1 MDFAQIVQTVAIYA
15 LPVLFAITVHEAAHG
30 YAARHFGDDTAWK
43 LGRITLNPIKHIDP
57 IGTVIMPIALWVL
70 SGGTFTFGYAKPVPV
85 NFNQLRN
92 PKRDMV
98 WVAFAGPAVNL
109 IQAFIWGAIALIASG
124 AGLTG
129 SMGQFVYGM
138 CQAGLWIN
146 VLLFVFNLLPLP
158 PLDGGR
164 IAVGL
169 LPRQQSN
176 LLARVEPYGF
186 YIVLALLVSNI
197 IYPLWLKPVG
207 GLTMAFIALLLQPL
221 HLLLGA

>member
-1 MDFAQIVQTVAIYA
+1 MSDNAIQSII
-15 LPVLFAITVHEAAHG
+15 LSIIPLLLAITLHEAAHG
-30 YAARHFGDDTAWK
+30 WAAKHFGDATAFM
-43 LGRITLNPIKHIDP
+43 LGRITLNPLKHIDP
-57 IGTVIMPIALWVL
+57 IGTIIMPIALWVL
-70 SGGTFTFGYAKPVPV
+70 SNGSFTFGYAKPVPV
-85 NFNQLRN
+85 NFNNLNN

-98 WVAFAGPAVNL
+98 WVAFAGPGVNL
-109 IQAFIWGAIALIASG
+109 IQAFIWGLIAILA
-124 AGLTG
+124 AGIGLEG

-138 CQAGLWIN
+138 CQAGVWIN

-169 LPRQQSN
+169 LPQQQSN

-186 YIVLALLVSNI
+186 YIVLALLVTNI

-207 GLTMAFIALLLQPL
+207 GLTMRLIALLLQPFGL
-221 HLLLGA
+221 IFGV

>member
-1 MDFAQIVQTVAIYA
+1 MSDNAIQSII
-15 LPVLFAITVHEAAHG
+15 LSIIPLLLGITLHEAAHG
-30 YAARHFGDDTAWK
+30 WAAKRFGDNTAFM
-43 LGRITLNPIKHIDP
+43 LGRITLNPLKHIDP

-70 SGGTFTFGYAKPVPV
+70 SGRTFTFGYAKPVPV

>member
-1 MDFAQIVQTVAIYA
+1 MSDNAIQSII
-15 LPVLFAITVHEAAHG
+15 LSIIPLLLAITLHEAAHG
-30 YAARHFGDDTAWK
+30 WAAKHFGDATAFM
-43 LGRITLNPIKHIDP
+43 LGRITLNPLKHIDP
-57 IGTVIMPIALWVL
+57 IGTIIMPIALWVL
-70 SGGTFTFGYAKPVPV
+70 SNGSFTFGYAKPVPV
-85 NFNQLRN
+85 NFNNLNN

-98 WVAFAGPAVNL
+98 WVAFAGPGVNL
-109 IQAFIWGAIALIASG
+109 IQAFIWGLIAILA
-124 AGLTG
+124 AGIGLEG

-138 CQAGLWIN
+138 CQAGVWIN

-169 LPRQQSN
+169 LPQQQSN

-186 YIVLALLVSNI
+186 YIVLALLVTNI

-207 GLTMAFIALLLQPL
+207 GLTMSLIALLLQPFEL
-221 HLLLGA
+221 IFGV

>member
-1 MDFAQIVQTVAIYA
+1 MSDNAIQSII
-15 LPVLFAITVHEAAHG
+15 LSIIPLLLAITLHEAAHG
-30 YAARHFGDDTAWK
+30 WAAKRFGDATAFM
-43 LGRITLNPIKHIDP
+43 LGRITLNPLKHIDP
-57 IGTVIMPIALWVL
+57 IGTIIMPIALWVL
-70 SGGTFTFGYAKPVPV
+70 SNGSFTFGYAKPVPV
-85 NFNQLRN
+85 NFNNLNN

-98 WVAFAGPAVNL
+98 WVAFAGPGVNL
-109 IQAFIWGAIALIASG
+109 IQAFIWGLIAILA
-124 AGLTG
+124 AGIGLEG

-138 CQAGLWIN
+138 CQAGVWIN

-169 LPRQQSN
+169 LPQQQSN

-186 YIVLALLVSNI
+186 YIVLALLVTNI

>member
-1 MDFAQIVQTVAIYA
+1 MSDNAIQSII
-15 LPVLFAITVHEAAHG
+15 LSIIPLLLAITLHEAAHG
-30 YAARHFGDDTAWK
+30 WAAKRFGDNTAFM
-43 LGRITLNPIKHIDP
+43 LGRITLNPLKHIDP

>member
-1 MDFAQIVQTVAIYA
+1 MSDNAIQSII
-15 LPVLFAITVHEAAHG
+15 LSIIPLLLGITLHEAAHG
-30 YAARHFGDDTAWK
+30 WAAKRFGDNTAFM
-43 LGRITLNPIKHIDP
+43 LGRITLNPLKHIDP

-176 LLARVEPYGF
+176 LLARIEPYGF

>member
-1 MDFAQIVQTVAIYA
+1 MSDQAIQSIIVSIIP
-15 LPVLFAITVHEAAHG
+15 LLLAITLHEAAHG
-30 YAARHFGDDTAWK
+30 WAAKHFGDNTAFM

>member
-1 MDFAQIVQTVAIYA
+1 MSDNAIQSII
-15 LPVLFAITVHEAAHG
+15 LSIIPLLLAITLHEAAHG
-30 YAARHFGDDTAWK
+30 WAAKHFGDATAFM
-43 LGRITLNPIKHIDP
+43 LGRITLNPLKHIDP
-57 IGTVIMPIALWVL
+57 IGTIIMPIALWVL
-70 SGGTFTFGYAKPVPV
+70 SNGSFTFGYAKPVPV
-85 NFNQLRN
+85 NFNNLNN

-98 WVAFAGPAVNL
+98 WVAFAGPGVNL
-109 IQAFIWGAIALIASG
+109 IQAFIWGLIAILA
-124 AGLTG
+124 AGIGLEG

-138 CQAGLWIN
+138 CQAGVWIN

-169 LPRQQSN
+169 LPQQQSN

-186 YIVLALLVSNI
+186 YIVLALLVTNI

-207 GLTMAFIALLLQPL
+207 GLTMSLIALLVQPFGL
-221 HLLLGA
+221 IFGV

>member
-1 MDFAQIVQTVAIYA
+1 MSDNAIQSII
-15 LPVLFAITVHEAAHG
+15 LSIIPLLLGITLHEAAHG
-30 YAARHFGDDTAWK
+30 WAAKRFGDNTAFM
-43 LGRITLNPIKHIDP
+43 LGRITLNPLKHIDP

-146 VLLFVFNLLPLP
+146 MLLFVFNLLPLP

>member
-1 MDFAQIVQTVAIYA
+1 MSDNAIQSIIVSIIP
-15 LPVLFAITVHEAAHG
+15 LLLAITLHEAAHG
-30 YAARHFGDDTAWK
+30 WAAKRFGDATAFM
-43 LGRITLNPIKHIDP
+43 LGRITLNPLKHIDP

-70 SGGTFTFGYAKPVPV
+70 SNGSFTFGYAKPVPV
-85 NFNQLRN
+85 NFNNLNN

-109 IQAFIWGAIALIASG
+109 IQAFIWGLIAILAGSI
-124 AGLTG
+124 GLTG

-176 LLARVEPYGF
+176 WLARVEPYGF
-186 YIVLALLVSNI
+186 YIVLALLVTNI

-207 GLTMAFIALLLQPL
+207 GLTMSLIALLLQPFQL
-221 HLLLGA
+221 IFGA

>member
-1 MDFAQIVQTVAIYA
+1 MSDNAIQSII
-15 LPVLFAITVHEAAHG
+15 LSIIPLLLAITLHEAAHG
-30 YAARHFGDDTAWK
+30 WAAKRFGDATAFM
-43 LGRITLNPIKHIDP
+43 LGRITLNPLKHIDP

-70 SGGTFTFGYAKPVPV
+70 SSGSFTFGYAKPVPV
-85 NFNQLRN
+85 NFNNLNN

-109 IQAFIWGAIALIASG
+109 IQAFIWGLIAIVAASME
-124 AGLTG
+124 LSG
-129 SMGQFVYGM
+129 SMGQFVHGM

-186 YIVLALLVSNI
+186 YIVLALLISNI

-207 GLTMAFIALLLQPL
+207 GLTLSLIALLLQPFQL
-221 HLLLGA
+221 IFGV